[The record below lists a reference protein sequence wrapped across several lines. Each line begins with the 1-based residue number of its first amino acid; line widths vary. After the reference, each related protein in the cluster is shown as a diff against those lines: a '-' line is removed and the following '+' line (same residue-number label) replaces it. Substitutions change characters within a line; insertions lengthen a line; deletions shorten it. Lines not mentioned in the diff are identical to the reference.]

1 MSKENQKQEEEI
13 ELGSLFVIIG
23 KGFAKL
29 FNFIGS
35 IFKGLFHFFILTLLF
50 LKKNIIK
57 IGVAALLGVAL
68 GAYLELDKE
77 TRYGADL
84 QVQPNFD
91 SSRQLYN
98 NISFYN
104 DLVKQK
110 DTILLAETFKISNPE
125 AKTLKKFE
133 ISPVRNENDIIAS
146 YDELILSVDTL
157 TVKSYSFD
165 QFKRMFTDY
174 DYKIHKI
181 TVQSTKN
188 NVFSKLDD
196 VIIASITENQYF
208 NKLKEL
214 NNENL
219 TRTDAMLRKNLA
231 QADSLHD
238 VYKKVLVEEA
248 KKPTSGTSI
257 DMGTG
262 KKSAKELEL
271 FESKSKISEDLKE
284 VSEDIAEKS
293 EVINV
298 ISNFQQ
304 VGYEIKGIQKNYAFQ
319 LAILFAGVIIS
330 ILLLLKL
337 NTYLNNYNK

>member
-1 MSKENQKQEEEI
+1 MSKENKQQQEEI

-23 KGFAKL
+23 RGFSKL
-29 FNFIGS
+29 FNFIGNL
-35 IFKGLFHFFILTLLF
+35 FKGIFHSIILALLF
-50 LKKNIIK
+50 LKKNVLK
-57 IGVAALLGVAL
+57 IGIATLLGVL
-68 GAYLELDKE
+68 IGAFIEFNKE
-77 TRYGADL
+77 TTYGADL
-84 QVQPNFD
+84 QVQPNFE

-98 NISFYN
+98 NINFYN

-110 DTILLAETFKISNPE
+110 DTVLLAETFKISVPE
-125 AKTLKKFE
+125 ASSLKKFE
-133 ISPVRNENDIIAS
+133 IFPVSNENDIITS

-188 NVFSKLDD
+188 NVFSKLND
-196 VIIASITENQYF
+196 VIISSITENQYF

-219 TRTDAMLRKNLA
+219 NRTDAMLRKNLA
-231 QADSLHD
+231 QADSLHN
-238 VYKKVLVEEA
+238 VYKKVLIEEA
-248 KKPTSGTSI
+248 KKSASGTSI
-257 DMGTG
+257 NTGTS

-271 FESKSKISEDLKE
+271 FDSKSKISEDLKDII
-284 VSEDIAEKS
+284 EDKAEKS

-298 ISNFQQ
+298 ISNFQS
-304 VGYEIKGIQKNYAFQ
+304 VGYEIKGIQKNYAF
-319 LAILFAGVIIS
+319 LLGLIGASIMILF
-330 ILLLLKL
+330 LLLIQL
-337 NTYLNNYNK
+337 NRYLDNYKK

>member
-1 MSKENQKQEEEI
+1 MSKENKQQEEEI

-23 KGFAKL
+23 RGFSKL
-29 FNFIGS
+29 FNFIGN
-35 IFKGLFHFFILTLLF
+35 IFKGIFHFLILILLF
-50 LKKNIIK
+50 LKKNALK
-57 IGVAALLGVAL
+57 IGIAALIGIII
-68 GAYLELDKE
+68 GSYLELDKE
-77 TRYGADL
+77 TKYGADL
-84 QVQPNFD
+84 QVQPNFE

-110 DTILLAETFKISNPE
+110 DTVLLAETFKISTPE
-125 AKTLKKFE
+125 AATLKKFQ
-133 ISPVRNENDIIAS
+133 IVPVRNENDIISS

-174 DYKIHKI
+174 DYKIHKV

-196 VIIASITENQYF
+196 VIISSITENQYF

-219 TRTDAMLRKNLA
+219 SRTDAMLRNNLA
-231 QADSLHD
+231 QADSLHK

-257 DMGTG
+257 DMGNG
-262 KKSAKELEL
+262 KKTAKELEL
-271 FESKSKISEDLKE
+271 FDSKREISKDLK
-284 VSEDIAEKS
+284 DITEERAEKS
-293 EVINV
+293 EVVNV

-319 LAILFAGVIIS
+319 LAILFAGLMIS